1 MKSLSIGEHT
11 LRYPLIQGGMGVRIS
26 GGRLAGA
33 VAAYGGAGVVA
44 TAGLA
49 LNSSHLQN
57 HNFFSADAL
66 ALRDE
71 IALARRLTPKGVIG
85 VNCMMAVSDYDETV
99 RTACAAGVD
108 FIVSGAGLP
117 LHLPGLTQDYPQ
129 VALVPIVSSIKAAQ
143 LIARKWHKQFQR
155 LPDAVVVED
164 PETAGGHLG
173 ANLEDIGQGSYDQY
187 ATVRGVKDYFQQQW
201 QTQVPVIAAGGIWDR
216 QDLLHALDQGA
227 DGVQL
232 GTRFVCTHECDASPA
247 FKKAYLD
254 ARPED
259 IGLIMSPAGL
269 PGRALAAN
277 YEAICAHDQK
287 PGLRCPMGCLKRCQ
301 YKNEQK
307 PFCIVHALNRAQQG
321 DTETGLIFCGSNAW
335 KSQRIVPV
343 AEIMAELFAENSLLN
358 AVNS

>member
-164 PETAGGHLG
+164 PETA
-173 ANLEDIGQGSYDQY
+173 
-187 ATVRGVKDYFQQQW
+187 
-201 QTQVPVIAAGGIWDR
+201 
-216 QDLLHALDQGA
+216 
-227 DGVQL
+227 
-232 GTRFVCTHECDASPA
+232 
-247 FKKAYLD
+247 
-254 ARPED
+254 
-259 IGLIMSPAGL
+259 
-269 PGRALAAN
+269 
-277 YEAICAHDQK
+277 
-287 PGLRCPMGCLKRCQ
+287 
-301 YKNEQK
+301 
-307 PFCIVHALNRAQQG
+307 
-321 DTETGLIFCGSNAW
+321 
-335 KSQRIVPV
+335 
-343 AEIMAELFAENSLLN
+343 
-358 AVNS
+358 